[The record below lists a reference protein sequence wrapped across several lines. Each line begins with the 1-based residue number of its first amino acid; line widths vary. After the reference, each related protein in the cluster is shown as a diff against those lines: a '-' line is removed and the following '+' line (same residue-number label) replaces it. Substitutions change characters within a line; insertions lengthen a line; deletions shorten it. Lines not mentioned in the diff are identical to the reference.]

1 MERRELLKMMAASV
15 GATMAVPESA
25 FARLGDPFDPSE
37 LNFFR
42 PSQRAQ
48 VAMIAEAIIPKTDTP
63 GAIEAGVPGWIEVI
77 VKDCYEPADQEVIVN
92 GLADLMRRC
101 QEAHGKDIS
110 QLSGEEQVAFLT
122 KMHND
127 TLAEKR
133 KAQKAGIPQRKTFLE
148 QFKDL
153 TKLCFVGSEVGAT
166 QAFDYMLVP
175 GKWVASM
182 PLEPGQK
189 VWAM

>member
-1 MERRELLKMMAASV
+1 MERRELLKMMGASV
-15 GATMAVPESA
+15 GATMAIPQSA
-25 FARLGDPFDPSE
+25 FARLGDPFDSSE

-42 PSQRAQ
+42 PSQREQ

-63 GAIEAGVPGWIEVI
+63 GAIDAGVPGWIEVI
-77 VKDCYEPADQEVIVN
+77 VQDCFEPADQKVIVE

-101 QEAHGKDIS
+101 QEAHRKDIS
-110 QLSGEEQVAFLT
+110 QLTGPEQVSFLT
-122 KMHND
+122 KMHHD
-127 TLAEKR
+127 TLGEKR
-133 KAQKAGIPQRKTFLE
+133 EAQKAGNPQRKTFLE

-153 TKLCFVGSEVGAT
+153 TKLCYVGSEVGAT
-166 QAFDYMLVP
+166 EAFDFMLVP

>member
-48 VAMIAEAIIPKTDTP
+48 VAMIAEAIIPETDTP

-77 VKDCYEPADQEVIVN
+77 VKDCYEPADQEVIIN

-101 QEAHGKDIS
+101 QEQHGKNIS
-110 QLSGEEQVAFLT
+110 QLTGEEQVAFLN
-122 KMHND
+122 KMNND

-133 KAQKAGIPQRKTFLE
+133 AAQKAGKPQRKTFLE
-148 QFKDL
+148 QFKEL
-153 TKLCFVGSEVGAT
+153 TKLCYVSSEVGAT
-166 QAFDYMLVP
+166 QSFDFMLVP

>member
-1 MERRELLKMMAASV
+1 MMGASL
-15 GATMAVPESA
+15 GATMAIPESA

-42 PSQRAQ
+42 PSQREQ

-77 VKDCYEPADQEVIVN
+77 VQDCFEPADQEVIVN

-101 QEAHGKDIS
+101 QKAHGKNIS
-110 QLSGEEQVAFLT
+110 QLTGPEQVAFLT
-122 KMHND
+122 KMHEA
-127 TLAEKR
+127 TLVDKR
-133 KAQKAGIPQRKTFLE
+133 KAQKAGQSPRRTFLE

-153 TKLCFVGSEVGAT
+153 TKLCYVGSEVGAT
-166 QAFDYMLVP
+166 KSFDFMMVP

-182 PLEPGQK
+182 PLETGQK

>member
-1 MERRELLKMMAASV
+1 MMAASV

-48 VAMIAEAIIPKTDTP
+48 VAMIAEAIIPETDTP

-77 VKDCYEPADQEVIVN
+77 VKDCYEPADQEVIIN

-101 QEAHGKDIS
+101 QEQHGKNIS
-110 QLSGEEQVAFLT
+110 QLTGEEQVAFLN
-122 KMHND
+122 KMNND

-133 KAQKAGIPQRKTFLE
+133 AAQKAGKPQRKTFLE
-148 QFKDL
+148 QFKEL
-153 TKLCFVGSEVGAT
+153 TKLCYVSSEVGAT
-166 QAFDYMLVP
+166 QSFDFMLVP

>member
-25 FARLGDPFDPSE
+25 FARLGSPFDPSE

-42 PSQRAQ
+42 PSQREQ

-63 GAIEAGVPGWIEVI
+63 GAIESGVPGWIEVI
-77 VKDCYEPADQEVIVN
+77 VKDCFEPADQQVIVD
-92 GLADLMRRC
+92 GLADLTRRC
-101 QEAHGKDIS
+101 QAAHGKDIS
-110 QLSGEEQVAFLT
+110 RLTGEEQVAFLN
-122 KMHND
+122 KMNND

-133 KAQKAGIPQRKTFLE
+133 AAQKAGKPQRKTFLE

-153 TKLCFVGSEVGAT
+153 TKLCYVSSEVGAT
-166 QAFDYMLVP
+166 QSFDFMLVP